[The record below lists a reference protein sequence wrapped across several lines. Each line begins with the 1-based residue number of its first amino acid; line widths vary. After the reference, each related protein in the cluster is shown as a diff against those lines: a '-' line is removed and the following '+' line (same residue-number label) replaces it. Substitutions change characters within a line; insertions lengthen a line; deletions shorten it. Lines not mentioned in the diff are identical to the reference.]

1 MTNSIL
7 GKLFIFAVGAAI
19 GSAVTWKFVEAKYKK
34 LADEDIASY
43 KEMCERKY
51 GGYDT
56 AKKAE
61 PEESSTKGSP
71 ENDANAEAIAKAVDI
86 CKKEGYDMNVDE
98 CGRDMSK
105 PYVIRPDEFGQFDDY
120 RQVSLSYY
128 EKDKVLTDELDNP
141 IEDVDMMVGLD
152 SLTHFGQY
160 EDDSVYVRNDERM
173 TDYEILLDIRGY
185 GELVAKG
192 LITRE
197 EYDDG
202 YTDYE
207 DDEE

>member
-1 MTNSIL
+1 MTKSIL
-7 GKLFIFAVGAAI
+7 SKLFIFAVGAAI
-19 GSAVTWKFVEAKYKK
+19 GSAVTWKFVETKYKK

-51 GGYDT
+51 G
-56 AKKAE
+56 AVEKAE
-61 PEESSTKGSP
+61 SEKAPVTEAPKSSL
-71 ENDANAEAIAKAVDI
+71 EQAIDI

-105 PYVIRPDEFGQFDDY
+105 PYAIRPEEFGQFDDY
-120 RQVSLSYY
+120 KQVSLSYY

-141 IEDVDMMVGLD
+141 IEDVDMTVGLD

-185 GELVAKG
+185 WELVAKG

>member
-7 GKLFIFAVGAAI
+7 SKLFIFAVGAAV
-19 GSAVTWKFVEAKYKK
+19 GSAVTWKFVETKYKK

-51 GGYDT
+51 G
-56 AKKAE
+56 AVEKAE
-61 PEESSTKGSP
+61 SEKAPVTEAPKSSL
-71 ENDANAEAIAKAVDI
+71 EQAIDI

-105 PYVIRPDEFGQFDDY
+105 PYVIRPEEFGQFDDY
-120 RQVSLSYY
+120 KQVSLSYY

-141 IEDVDMMVGLD
+141 IEDVDMTVGLD

-185 GELVAKG
+185 WELVAKG

>member
-1 MTNSIL
+1 MTNSIF

-19 GSAVTWKFVEAKYKK
+19 GSAVTWKFVENKYKK

-51 GGYDT
+51 G
-56 AKKAE
+56 AVEKSE
-61 PEESSTKGSP
+61 PEKAPVTEASKSSL
-71 ENDANAEAIAKAVDI
+71 EQAIDI

-105 PYVIRPDEFGQFDDY
+105 PYVIRPEEFGQFDDY
-120 RQVSLSYY
+120 KQVSLSYY

-141 IEDVDMMVGLD
+141 IEDVDMTVGLD

-185 GELVAKG
+185 WELVAKG

>member
-7 GKLFIFAVGAAI
+7 NKLFIFAVGAAV
-19 GSAVTWKFVEAKYKK
+19 GSAVTWKFVETKYKK

-51 GGYDT
+51 G
-56 AKKAE
+56 AVEKAE
-61 PEESSTKGSP
+61 SEKAPVTEAPKSSL
-71 ENDANAEAIAKAVDI
+71 EQAIDI

-105 PYVIRPDEFGQFDDY
+105 PYVIRPEEFGQFDDY
-120 RQVSLSYY
+120 KQVSLSYY

-141 IEDVDMMVGLD
+141 IEDVDMTVGLD

-185 GELVAKG
+185 WELVAKG

>member
-1 MTNSIL
+1 MSNSIF

-19 GSAVTWKFVEAKYKK
+19 GSAVTWKFVETKYKK

-51 GGYDT
+51 GGEDT
-56 AKKAE
+56 AKKEKLEEVPVKEAPKNNAAE
-61 PEESSTKGSP
+61 S
-71 ENDANAEAIAKAVDI
+71 IAKAVDI
-86 CKKEGYDMNVDE
+86 CKKEGYDMNLDE
-98 CGRDMSK
+98 CGRDMTK

-173 TDYEILLDIRGY
+173 TDYEILLDVRGY
-185 GELVAKG
+185 WELVAKG

-202 YTDYE
+202 YTDY
-207 DDEE
+207 DDEEE

>member
-1 MTNSIL
+1 MANSIF

-19 GSAVTWKFVEAKYKK
+19 GSAVTWKFVENKYKK

-51 GGYDT
+51 G
-56 AKKAE
+56 AVEKAE
-61 PEESSTKGSP
+61 QEKAPVTEVPKSSL
-71 ENDANAEAIAKAVDI
+71 AQAIDI

-105 PYVIRPDEFGQFDDY
+105 PYVIRPEEFGQFDDY
-120 RQVSLSYY
+120 KQVSLSYY

-141 IEDVDMMVGLD
+141 IEDVDMTVGLD

-185 GELVAKG
+185 WELVAKG

>member
-1 MTNSIL
+1 MTKSIL
-7 GKLFIFAVGAAI
+7 SKLFIFAVGAAI
-19 GSAVTWKFVEAKYKK
+19 GSAVTWKFVETKYKK

-51 GGYDT
+51 G
-56 AKKAE
+56 AVEKAE
-61 PEESSTKGSP
+61 SEKAPVTEAPKSSL
-71 ENDANAEAIAKAVDI
+71 EQAIDI

-105 PYVIRPDEFGQFDDY
+105 PYVIRPEEFGQFDDY
-120 RQVSLSYY
+120 KQVSLSYY

-141 IEDVDMMVGLD
+141 IEDVDMTVGLD

-185 GELVAKG
+185 WELVAKG

>member
-7 GKLFIFAVGAAI
+7 SKLFIFAVGAAV
-19 GSAVTWKFVEAKYKK
+19 GSAVTWKFVETKYKK

-51 GGYDT
+51 G
-56 AKKAE
+56 AVEKAE
-61 PEESSTKGSP
+61 SEKAPVTEAPKSSL
-71 ENDANAEAIAKAVDI
+71 EQAIDI

-105 PYVIRPDEFGQFDDY
+105 PYVIRPEEFGQFDDY
-120 RQVSLSYY
+120 KQVSLSYY

-141 IEDVDMMVGLD
+141 IEDVDMTVGLD

-185 GELVAKG
+185 WELVAKG

-202 YTDYE
+202 HTDYE

>member
-19 GSAVTWKFVEAKYKK
+19 GSAVTWKFVETKYKK

-51 GGYDT
+51 GT
-56 AKKAE
+56 VEKTESEKAHVTE
-61 PEESSTKGSP
+61 APKSSL
-71 ENDANAEAIAKAVDI
+71 EQAIDI

-105 PYVIRPDEFGQFDDY
+105 PYVIRPEEFGQFDDY
-120 RQVSLSYY
+120 KQVSLSYY

-141 IEDVDMMVGLD
+141 IEDVDMTVGLD

-185 GELVAKG
+185 WELVAKG

>member
-1 MTNSIL
+1 MTNSIF
-7 GKLFIFAVGAAI
+7 GKLFLFAVGAAI
-19 GSAVTWKFVEAKYKK
+19 GSAVTWKFVENKYKK

-51 GGYDT
+51 G
-56 AKKAE
+56 AVEKAE
-61 PEESSTKGSP
+61 SEKAPMTEAPKSSL
-71 ENDANAEAIAKAVDI
+71 AQAIDI

-105 PYVIRPDEFGQFDDY
+105 PYVIRPEEFGQFDDY
-120 RQVSLSYY
+120 KQVSLSYY

-141 IEDVDMMVGLD
+141 IEDVDMTVGLD

-185 GELVAKG
+185 WELVAKG

>member
-1 MTNSIL
+1 MTSSIL

-19 GSAVTWKFVEAKYKK
+19 GSAVTWKFVETKYKK

-51 GGYDT
+51 G
-56 AKKAE
+56 AVEKAE
-61 PEESSTKGSP
+61 SEKAPVTEAPKSSV
-71 ENDANAEAIAKAVDI
+71 AQAIDI

-105 PYVIRPDEFGQFDDY
+105 PYVIRPEEFGQFDDY
-120 RQVSLSYY
+120 KQVSLSYY

-141 IEDVDMMVGLD
+141 IEDVDMTVGLD

-185 GELVAKG
+185 WELVAKG

>member
-1 MTNSIL
+1 MTNSIF

-19 GSAVTWKFVEAKYKK
+19 GSAVTWKFVETKYKK

-43 KEMCERKY
+43 KEMCDRKY
-51 GGYDT
+51 GT
-56 AKKAE
+56 VEKAE
-61 PEESSTKGSP
+61 PEKAPVTEAPKSSL
-71 ENDANAEAIAKAVDI
+71 AQAIDI

-105 PYVIRPDEFGQFDDY
+105 PYVIRPEEFGQFDDY
-120 RQVSLSYY
+120 KQVSLSYY

-141 IEDVDMMVGLD
+141 IEDVDMTVGLD

-185 GELVAKG
+185 WELVAKG

>member
-1 MTNSIL
+1 MTNSIF

-19 GSAVTWKFVEAKYKK
+19 GSAVTWKFVETKYKK

-51 GGYDT
+51 G
-56 AKKAE
+56 AVEKAE
-61 PEESSTKGSP
+61 SEKTTMTEAPKSSL
-71 ENDANAEAIAKAVDI
+71 AQAIDI

-105 PYVIRPDEFGQFDDY
+105 PYVIRPEEFGQFDDY
-120 RQVSLSYY
+120 KQVSLSYY

-141 IEDVDMMVGLD
+141 IEDVDMTVGLD

-185 GELVAKG
+185 WELVAKG

>member
-1 MTNSIL
+1 MTNSIF

-19 GSAVTWKFVEAKYKK
+19 GSAVTWKFVETKYKK

-51 GGYDT
+51 GT
-56 AKKAE
+56 VEKAE
-61 PEESSTKGSP
+61 SEKAPV
-71 ENDANAEAIAKAVDI
+71 AEAPKSSLAQAIDI
-86 CKKEGYDMNVDE
+86 CKKEGYNMNVDE

-105 PYVIRPDEFGQFDDY
+105 PYVIRPEEFGQFDDY
-120 RQVSLSYY
+120 KQVSLSYY

-141 IEDVDMMVGLD
+141 IEDVDMTVGLD

-185 GELVAKG
+185 WELVAKG

>member
-7 GKLFIFAVGAAI
+7 SKLFIFAVGAAV
-19 GSAVTWKFVEAKYKK
+19 GSAVTWKFVETKYKK

-51 GGYDT
+51 G
-56 AKKAE
+56 AVEKAE
-61 PEESSTKGSP
+61 SEKAPVTEAPKSSL
-71 ENDANAEAIAKAVDI
+71 EQAIDI
-86 CKKEGYDMNVDE
+86 CKKEGYAMNVDE

-105 PYVIRPDEFGQFDDY
+105 PYVIRPEEFGQFDDY
-120 RQVSLSYY
+120 KQVSLSYY

-141 IEDVDMMVGLD
+141 IEDVDMTVGLD

-185 GELVAKG
+185 WELVAKG

>member
-7 GKLFIFAVGAAI
+7 GKLFIFAVGAVI
-19 GSAVTWKFVEAKYKK
+19 GSAVTWKFVETKYKK

-51 GGYDT
+51 GT
-56 AKKAE
+56 VEKTE
-61 PEESSTKGSP
+61 PEKAPVTEAPKSSV
-71 ENDANAEAIAKAVDI
+71 AQAIDI

-185 GELVAKG
+185 WELVAKG

>member
-19 GSAVTWKFVEAKYKK
+19 GSAVTWKFVETKYKK

-51 GGYDT
+51 GADD
-56 AKKAE
+56 AVKKAE
-61 PEESSTKGSP
+61 PEKAPATEAPK
-71 ENDANAEAIAKAVDI
+71 NNAAQAIAKAIDI

-185 GELVAKG
+185 WELVAKG

>member
-1 MTNSIL
+1 MTNSIF

-19 GSAVTWKFVEAKYKK
+19 GSAVTWKFVENKYKK

-51 GGYDT
+51 G
-56 AKKAE
+56 AVEKAE
-61 PEESSTKGSP
+61 SEKAPMTEAPKSSL
-71 ENDANAEAIAKAVDI
+71 AQAIDI

-105 PYVIRPDEFGQFDDY
+105 PYVIRPEEFGQFDDY
-120 RQVSLSYY
+120 KQVSLSYY

-141 IEDVDMMVGLD
+141 IEDVDMTVGLD

-185 GELVAKG
+185 WELVAKG

>member
-1 MTNSIL
+1 MTKSIL

-19 GSAVTWKFVEAKYKK
+19 GSAVTWKFVETKYKK

-51 GGYDT
+51 GKVE
-56 AKKAE
+56 KKE
-61 PEESSTKGSP
+61 PEKAPVTETPKSSV
-71 ENDANAEAIAKAVDI
+71 AQAIDI

-105 PYVIRPDEFGQFDDY
+105 PYVICPDEFGQFDDY

-185 GELVAKG
+185 WELVAKG